1 MFQYFAPN
9 IEKRSHHTSRDET
22 FSTIQKYIFSAFTQ
36 NFSTL
41 FHKKLGLLNL
51 YRLNNPNIYSQ
62 QVVQHE
68 PLLGA

>member
-1 MFQYFAPN
+1 MFQHFAPN

-51 YRLNNPNIYSQ
+51 YRLNNPNIYC
-62 QVVQHE
+62 
-68 PLLGA
+68 

>member
-22 FSTIQKYIFSAFTQ
+22 FSIIQKYIFSPFTQ

-51 YRLNNPNIYSQ
+51 FRLNNPNIYSQ
-62 QVVQHE
+62 EVVQHE
-68 PLLGA
+68 PTLGA

>member
-9 IEKRSHHTSRDET
+9 VEKRSHHTSHDET